1 MKIIL
6 HKIKFMNER
15 TKTGL
20 EILQAAVLLG
30 VLGDVLLRETPW
42 GLNVL
47 LFIGALVASMTM
59 LILRRK
65 REHWNA
71 QTMALHGALVFF
83 AAMFVWRDSIQ
94 LQVFDALAI
103 LTILAVLTL
112 PALKI
117 KTRIAGVFHYII
129 GFIWSGISVAFTP
142 FLLVFYD
149 VDWHSMQ
156 RAGWTKHLLSVL
168 RGIMLA
174 APLLFIFGAL
184 FVAADAVFEGI
195 VDSTFNFVPE
205 VIVSH
210 LFLAG
215 FLTWIVAG
223 YLRGSLVENFAGNA
237 TETFIENKEEI
248 KPQTLSVTEI
258 KDDDA
263 PNPEEKPQ
271 AEEKKKWQWQ
281 MLDNSILP
289 RAFTLGAIETGIIL
303 GLINLLFLSFVIVQ
317 IPYLFGGM
325 NLVQNTPDF
334 KLAEYARRGFGELV
348 TVAALV
354 LPILLLSHWLLR
366 KDNLVNEKIYRI
378 LAGIQIVLLF
388 VIMVSATQRLFLLT
402 GNLGYGLTT
411 ARLYPMVFMIF
422 LALVFVWFALT
433 VLRGAR
439 ERFAWGAL
447 WLAMFVLGTLH
458 VFNPDEYIVRTNVRL
473 MQEGRMFDPF
483 YATKL
488 SDDAAPALLESLP
501 LMNFEQQ
508 CIIKHKLERR
518 FERAQTENDLRTWN
532 FSRWKARGE
541 MSVNA
546 ESLNTS
552 GCPANT
558 RGYNS
563 DFHD

>member
-1 MKIIL
+1 
-6 HKIKFMNER
+6 MNER

-42 GLNVL
+42 GFNVL
-47 LFIGALVASMTM
+47 LFISAFVAVMVMLV
-59 LILRRK
+59 LRR
-65 REHWNA
+65 RSEFWNK
-71 QTMALHGALVFF
+71 QVISLHGALIFF
-83 AAMFVWRDSIQ
+83 SAIFVWRDSIQ
-94 LQVFDALAI
+94 LKLLDTLAI
-103 LTILAVLTL
+103 LTVLAILTL

-117 KTRIAGVFHYII
+117 NIPFAGVFHYII
-129 GFIWSGISVAFTP
+129 GFFWSGINAVCSP
-142 FLLVFYD
+142 FFLFFSD
-149 VDWHSMQ
+149 IKWKSIPQ
-156 RAGWTKHLLSVL
+156 TGWSKHFIAVL
-168 RGIMLA
+168 RGLA
-174 APLLFIFGAL
+174 IVAPLLLIFGAL
-184 FVAADAVFEGI
+184 FVAADAVFQGI
-195 VDSTFNFVPE
+195 VEQTLNIDSGVLFG
-205 VIVSH
+205 H
-210 LFLAG
+210 LFLIG
-215 FLTWIVAG
+215 FLSWAVAG
-223 YLRGSLVENFAGNA
+223 YLRGWLIYNISDDV
-237 TETFIENKEEI
+237 TETFLEKQDEI
-248 KPQTLSVTEI
+248 KPQTPSVTEEI
-258 KDDDA
+258 KEDTVKTGEKSK
-263 PNPEEKPQ
+263 PEEKKTR
-271 AEEKKKWQWQ
+271 EWQNF
-281 MLDNSILP
+281 DNSVLSK
-289 RAFTLGAIETGIIL
+289 AFTLGAIETTIVL
-303 GLINLLFLSFVIVQ
+303 GLINLLFLTFVIVQ

-348 TVAALV
+348 AVAALV

-366 KDNLVNEKIYRI
+366 KDNPVNEKIYRI

-483 YATKL
+483 YATEL

-532 FSRWKARGE
+532 FSRWKARRE
-541 MSVNA
+541 MSEYA

-552 GCPANT
+552 GCPAIT